1 MPPPKSAAT
10 KGSAKPPT
18 DDWSALAIPTASAGV
33 TANTETG
40 PITDPANAGIR
51 REPEL
56 PEHEEITPPERPAI
70 GEFALLDD
78 EPDVDAAKARSLRHQ
93 VTSVARQA
101 AMDPADGIEL

>member
-1 MPPPKSAAT
+1 MKT
-10 KGSAKPPT
+10 ITGTGS
-18 DDWSALAIPTASAGV
+18 
-33 TANTETG
+33 
-40 PITDPANAGIR
+40 ITDPANAGIR

>member
-1 MPPPKSAAT
+1 MSPPDLRKQLVKITTSA
-10 KGSAKPPT
+10 P
-18 DDWSALAIPTASAGV
+18 DDWTSRIVAAASG
-33 TANTETG
+33 NG
-40 PITDPANAGIR
+40 PASDTSDDDPANAGIR